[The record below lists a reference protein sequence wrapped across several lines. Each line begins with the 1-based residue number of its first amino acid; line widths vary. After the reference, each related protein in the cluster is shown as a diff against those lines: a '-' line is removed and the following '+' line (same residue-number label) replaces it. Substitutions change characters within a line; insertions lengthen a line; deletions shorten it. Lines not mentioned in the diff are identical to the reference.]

1 LSWPIAVRNKLWR
14 FDGLQ
19 QDIPI
24 GGQKITDVQI
34 NGKPGVWIKDFPSD
48 TETIDMLL
56 WEVDGYVLAI
66 QFNQLT
72 LDQVLEL
79 AKSLKQ

>member
-1 LSWPIAVRNKLWR
+1 
-14 FDGLQ
+14 
-19 QDIPI
+19 
-24 GGQKITDVQI
+24 
-34 NGKPGVWIKDFPSD
+34 VWIKDFPSD